1 MSVHLFSANVIRHIL
16 FNSEIKPYTLCN
28 LIGSHFRIIKIIPGG
43 LSKVD
48 VYRSRLH
55 AQELSNVM
63 NLKIALKLPMLIKEV
78 FTLATISIHLTVFI
92 TRLIVIF
99 RNSAMKF

>member
-1 MSVHLFSANVIRHIL
+1 
-16 FNSEIKPYTLCN
+16 
-28 LIGSHFRIIKIIPGG
+28 
-43 LSKVD
+43 
-48 VYRSRLH
+48 
-55 AQELSNVM
+55 M